1 MVGVTSIS
9 WAKGFTS
16 PFMNSTCHY
25 GRVWWDQ
32 LITVNKPHHWCQSL
46 PGQSHIHW
54 KKKNYLKP
62 AAEKPPS
69 DSRRIHLLILKQ
81 WNKQP
86 DTVGFGKKNF
96 SWRCFKINR
105 WTHAANQNQ
114 ETARWTQPHPKYCPL
129 FPVSRSSSNSHI
141 LGKKTNS
148 QCLQLNAHQHV
159 RC

>member
-1 MVGVTSIS
+1 MAGVTSIS

-86 DTVGFGKKNF
+86 DTVGFGKKTSAGVALRLIDEHMPRIRTRRLQDEHNHIQSTAPF
-96 SWRCFKINR
+96 SQSADQAPTAIYWAKKQI
-105 WTHAANQNQ
+105 ANAFN
-114 ETARWTQPHPKYCPL
+114 
-129 FPVSRSSSNSHI
+129 
-141 LGKKTNS
+141 
-148 QCLQLNAHQHV
+148 
-159 RC
+159 